1 MRRTETV
8 DCGEATHE
16 EEDGEDEENV
26 GEAVSVLETENLHWS
41 RGWLARTYSA

>member
-8 DCGEATHE
+8 DCGETTHE

-26 GEAVSVLETENLHWS
+26 GEAVSVLEKENLRWS
-41 RGWLARTYSA
+41 GGWLARTYSA